1 MNRRSIIASGLILIL
16 LGIFFLV
23 KEIFPQFFGFFEWPF
38 SIIGLGVIFILAAI
52 LSVRGGLAVPGSI
65 LTGIGGILYAQNNF
79 IGYSSW
85 SYMWAL
91 IPGFVGIGI
100 LISGLID
107 GNIRH
112 ALGGGFSMILI
123 SLVMFFVFGGS
134 FGLDPEFV
142 KYWPIILLAF
152 GAIII
157 INNLA
162 KIKRKSS

>member
-1 MNRRSIIASGLILIL
+1 MNKRSIIISGLILIL
-16 LGIFFLV
+16 LGIFFLA
-23 KEIFPQFFGFFEWPF
+23 KEIFPQAFGFFEWPF
-38 SIIGLGVIFILAAI
+38 SIIGIGIIFILAAI

-65 LTGIGGILYAQNNF
+65 LVGIGGILYAQNHF
-79 IGYSSW
+79 VGYSSW
-85 SYMWAL
+85 AYMWAL

-107 GNIRH
+107 GTLRH
-112 ALGGGFSMILI
+112 ALGGGFSLIII

-152 GAIII
+152 GLIII
-157 INNLA
+157 ISNLA
-162 KIKRKSS
+162 KIKRKSN